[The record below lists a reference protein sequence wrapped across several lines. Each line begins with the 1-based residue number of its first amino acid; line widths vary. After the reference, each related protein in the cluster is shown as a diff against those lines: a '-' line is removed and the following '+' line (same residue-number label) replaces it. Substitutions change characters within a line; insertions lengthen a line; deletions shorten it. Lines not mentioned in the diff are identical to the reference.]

1 MNIQCPHCH
10 KAFKVDETDYAAIQ
24 QQVRNAEFDK
34 EIARRLQEID
44 LQHKAE
50 EKARSLEVEHKTEKM
65 IAEKENEKSA
75 LLNEI
80 EQLKSKIDNF
90 ENEKKADLAEAAAS
104 KVKEIAEIKSAKDS
118 EIAELKSAK
127 ETEIAKI
134 KSAKDSEITELK
146 LAKASEI
153 AEVKSAK
160 ESEIAKLKSAKDSEI
175 AELRNT
181 ITELKNQYQVDMMK
195 AQNEL
200 KDDIHAKE
208 QAITELN
215 SKLEA
220 QKVTAENTLL
230 EVNNRH
236 KEILKAKDEEIER
249 YRDLKSRLSTKMLGE
264 TLELHCFNM
273 FNLARS
279 HGQFPNAYFEKDNDT
294 SIGGTKGDFIF
305 RDFLNGEEYISIMF
319 EMKNEDDRTAT
330 KHKNEDFFA
339 KLDKDRRDKKCE
351 YAILVSTLEADSDL
365 YNEGI
370 VDVSYRYEK
379 MLVVRPQFFMAVISL
394 LSRTALRGAQQLIS
408 LKKEVEIAKA
418 QSIDVTKFEERRDK
432 FVSEFSRLVN
442 AHLKKQDD
450 ALEEIDKAI
459 AAAERQAN
467 NLRGIKAM
475 FETSQKSLIRAN
487 EKAEND
493 FTIRRLTYGNPTMRK
508 KFEEARKQREQDSEG
523 EE

>member
-34 EIARRLQEID
+34 EIARRLQEIE

-50 EKARSLEVEHKTEKM
+50 EKARSLEAEHKTEKM
-65 IAEKENEKSA
+65 LAEKENEKNT
-75 LLNEI
+75 LLSEI

-104 KVKEIAEIKSAKDS
+104 NVKEIAELKSAKDLEIAELKSAKDSEIAELKSSKAAEIAEIKSAKDS
-118 EIAELKSAK
+118 EIA
-127 ETEIAKI
+127 
-134 KSAKDSEITELK
+134 D
-146 LAKASEI
+146 
-153 AEVKSAK
+153 
-160 ESEIAKLKSAKDSEI
+160 
-175 AELRNT
+175 LRNT
-181 ITELKNQYQVDMMK
+181 ITELKNQYQVDIMK

-200 KDDIHAKE
+200 KDDLHARE
-208 QAITELN
+208 QTITELN

-220 QKVTAENTLL
+220 QKVNAENALL
-230 EVNNRH
+230 EEKNRH
-236 KEILKAKDEEIER
+236 KELLKAKDEEIER

-264 TLELHCFNM
+264 TLEQHCFNM

-279 HGQFPNAYFEKDNDT
+279 HGQFLNAYFEKDNDT
-294 SIGGTKGDFIF
+294 SVGGTKGDFIF
-305 RDFLNGEEYISIMF
+305 RDFLDGEEYISIMF

-339 KLDKDRRDKKCE
+339 KLDKDRRDKHCE
-351 YAILVSTLEADSDL
+351 YAILVSMLEADSEL

-379 MLVVRPQFFMAVISL
+379 MLVVRPQFFMSVISL
-394 LSRTALRGAQQLIS
+394 LSRTALRGAQQLIY

-432 FVSEFSRLVN
+432 FVSEFGKLVD

-450 ALEEIDKAI
+450 ALAGIDKAI
-459 AAAERQAN
+459 EAAEKQAD
-467 NLRGIKAM
+467 NLRKIKAL
-475 FETSQKSLIRAN
+475 FETSRQKLINAN

-493 FTIRRLTYGNPTMRK
+493 FTIRKLTYGNPTMRK
-508 KFEEARKQREQDSEG
+508 KFEEARKQRKQDSEVV
-523 EE
+523 E

>member
-34 EIARRLQEID
+34 EIARRLQEIE

-50 EKARSLEVEHKTEKM
+50 EKARSLEAEHKTEKM
-65 IAEKENEKSA
+65 LAEKENEKNT
-75 LLNEI
+75 LLSEI

-104 KVKEIAEIKSAKDS
+104 NVKEIAELKSAKDLEIAELKSAKDSEIAELKSSKAAEIAEIKSAKDS
-118 EIAELKSAK
+118 EIA
-127 ETEIAKI
+127 
-134 KSAKDSEITELK
+134 D
-146 LAKASEI
+146 
-153 AEVKSAK
+153 
-160 ESEIAKLKSAKDSEI
+160 
-175 AELRNT
+175 LRNT
-181 ITELKNQYQVDMMK
+181 ITELKNQYQVDIMK

-200 KDDIHAKE
+200 KDDLHARE
-208 QAITELN
+208 QTITELN

-220 QKVTAENTLL
+220 QKVNAENALL
-230 EVNNRH
+230 EEKNRH
-236 KEILKAKDEEIER
+236 KELLKAKDEEIER

-264 TLELHCFNM
+264 TLEQHCFNM

-279 HGQFPNAYFEKDNDT
+279 HGQFLNAYFEKDNDT
-294 SIGGTKGDFIF
+294 SVGGTKGDFIF
-305 RDFLNGEEYISIMF
+305 RDFLDGEEYISIMF

-339 KLDKDRRDKKCE
+339 KLDKDRRDKHCE
-351 YAILVSTLEADSDL
+351 YAILVSMLEADSEL

-379 MLVVRPQFFMAVISL
+379 MLVVRPQFFMSVISL
-394 LSRTALRGAQQLIS
+394 LSRTALRGAQQLIY

-432 FVSEFSRLVN
+432 FVSEFGKLVD

-450 ALEEIDKAI
+450 ALAGIDKAI
-459 AAAERQAN
+459 EAAEKQADK
-467 NLRGIKAM
+467 LRKIKAL
-475 FETSQKSLIRAN
+475 FETSRQKLINAN

-493 FTIRRLTYGNPTMRK
+493 FTIRKLTYGNPTMRK
-508 KFEEARKQREQDSEG
+508 KFEEARKQREQDSEVV
-523 EE
+523 E

>member
-34 EIARRLQEID
+34 EIARRLQEIE

-50 EKARSLEVEHKTEKM
+50 EKARSLEAEHKTERLL
-65 IAEKENEKSA
+65 ADKENEKNA
-75 LLNEI
+75 LLSEI

-104 KVKEIAEIKSAKDS
+104 SVKEIAEIKSAKDSEIAEIKSAKDS
-118 EIAELKSAK
+118 EIAELKS
-127 ETEIAKI
+127 
-134 KSAKDSEITELK
+134 S
-146 LAKASEI
+146 KASEI
-153 AEVKSAK
+153 AA
-160 ESEIAKLKSAKDSEI
+160 LKSAKDSEI
-175 AELRNT
+175 ADLRNT
-181 ITELKNQYQVDMMK
+181 ITELRNQYQVDMMK

-200 KDDIHAKE
+200 KDDLHARE
-208 QAITELN
+208 QTITELN

-220 QKVTAENTLL
+220 QKVTAENALL
-230 EVNNRH
+230 EEKNRN
-236 KEILKAKDEEIER
+236 KELLKAKDEEIER

-264 TLELHCFNM
+264 TLEQHCFNM

-279 HGQFPNAYFEKDNDT
+279 HGQFLNAYFEKDNDT

-305 RDFLNGEEYISIMF
+305 RDFLDGEEYISIMF

-351 YAILVSTLEADSDL
+351 YAILVSMLEADSEL

-379 MLVVRPQFFMAVISL
+379 MLVVRPQFFMSVISL
-394 LSRTALRGAQQLIS
+394 LSRTALRGAQKLIS
-408 LKKEVEIAKA
+408 LKREVEIAKA

-432 FVSEFSRLVN
+432 FVSEFGKLVV
-442 AHLKKQDD
+442 AHLKKQDE
-450 ALEEIDKAI
+450 ALDEIDKAI

-467 NLRGIKAM
+467 NLRRIKGM

-487 EKAEND
+487 EKAEID
-493 FTIRRLTYGNPTMRK
+493 FTIRKLTYGNPTMRK
-508 KFEEARKQREQDSEG
+508 KFEEARKQREKDSEG
-523 EE
+523 VE

>member
-34 EIARRLQEID
+34 EIARRLKEIE

-50 EKARSLEVEHKTEKM
+50 EKARSLEAEHKTEKM
-65 IAEKENEKSA
+65 LAEKENEKNT
-75 LLNEI
+75 LLSEI

-104 KVKEIAEIKSAKDS
+104 NVKEIAELKSAKDLEIAELKSAKDSEIAKLKSFKDSEMAELKSAKDS
-118 EIAELKSAK
+118 EIAELKS
-127 ETEIAKI
+127 
-134 KSAKDSEITELK
+134 S
-146 LAKASEI
+146 KAAEI
-153 AEVKSAK
+153 AE
-160 ESEIAKLKSAKDSEI
+160 IKSAKDSEI

-181 ITELKNQYQVDMMK
+181 ITELKNQYQVDIMK

-200 KDDIHAKE
+200 KDDLHAKE
-208 QAITELN
+208 QTITELN

-220 QKVTAENTLL
+220 QKVNAENAIL
-230 EVNNRH
+230 EMNDRH
-236 KEILKAKDEEIER
+236 KELLKAKDEEIER

-264 TLELHCFNM
+264 TLEQHCFNM

-279 HGQFPNAYFEKDNDT
+279 HGQFLNAYFEKDNDT
-294 SIGGTKGDFIF
+294 SVGGTKGDFIF
-305 RDFLNGEEYISIMF
+305 RDFLDGEEYISIMF

-339 KLDKDRRDKKCE
+339 KLDKDRRDKHCE
-351 YAILVSTLEADSDL
+351 YAILVSMLEADSEL

-379 MLVVRPQFFMAVISL
+379 MLVVRPQFFMSVISL
-394 LSRTALRGAQQLIS
+394 LSRTARRGAQQLIS

-432 FVSEFSRLVN
+432 FVSEFGKLVD

-450 ALEEIDKAI
+450 ALAGIDKAI
-459 AAAERQAN
+459 EAAEKQADS
-467 NLRGIKAM
+467 LRKIKAL
-475 FETSQKSLIRAN
+475 FETSRQKLINAN

-493 FTIRRLTYGNPTMRK
+493 FTIRKLTYGNPTMRK
-508 KFEEARKQREQDSEG
+508 KFEEARKQREQDSEVV
-523 EE
+523 E

>member
-34 EIARRLQEID
+34 EIGRRLQEIE

-50 EKARSLEVEHKTEKM
+50 EKARSLEAEHKTEK
-65 IAEKENEKSA
+65 ILAEKENEKNL

-80 EQLKSKIDNF
+80 KQLRSKIDNF
-90 ENEKKADLAEAAAS
+90 ENEKKADLAQAAAS
-104 KVKEIAEIKSAKDS
+104 SVKEIAEIKSAKDS
-118 EIAELKSAK
+118 EIAELKSSKAS
-127 ETEIAKI
+127 EIAEL
-134 KSAKDSEITELK
+134 KSAKDSEI
-146 LAKASEI
+146 
-153 AEVKSAK
+153 AE
-160 ESEIAKLKSAKDSEI
+160 LKSAKDSEI

-181 ITELKNQYQVDMMK
+181 VTELKNQYQVDMMK
-195 AQNEL
+195 ARDEL

-208 QAITELN
+208 QTITELN
-215 SKLEA
+215 SQLEA
-220 QKVTAENTLL
+220 QKVTAENALL
-230 EVNNRH
+230 EEKNRN
-236 KEILKAKDEEIER
+236 KELLKAKDEEIER

-264 TLELHCFNM
+264 TLEQHCFNM

-279 HGQFPNAYFEKDNDT
+279 HGQFLNAYFEKDNDT
-294 SIGGTKGDFIF
+294 SVGGTKGDFIF
-305 RDFLNGEEYISIMF
+305 RDFLDGEEYISIMF

-351 YAILVSTLEADSDL
+351 YAILVSMLEADSEL

-432 FVSEFSRLVN
+432 FVSEFGKLVD

-450 ALEEIDKAI
+450 ALAGIDKAI
-459 AAAERQAN
+459 EAAEKQAD
-467 NLRGIKAM
+467 NLRKIKAL
-475 FETSQKSLIRAN
+475 FETSRQKLINAN

-493 FTIRRLTYGNPTMRK
+493 FTIRKLTYGNPTMRK
-508 KFEEARKQREQDSEG
+508 KFEEARKQREPDSEG

>member
-34 EIARRLQEID
+34 EIARRLKEIE

-50 EKARSLEVEHKTEKM
+50 EKARSLEAEHKTEKM
-65 IAEKENEKSA
+65 LAEKENEKNT
-75 LLNEI
+75 LLSEI

-104 KVKEIAEIKSAKDS
+104 NVKEIAELKSAKDLEIAELKSAKDS
-118 EIAELKSAK
+118 EIAKLKSF
-127 ETEIAKI
+127 
-134 KSAKDSEITELK
+134 KDSEM
-146 LAKASEI
+146 
-153 AEVKSAK
+153 AE
-160 ESEIAKLKSAKDSEI
+160 LKSAKDSEI

-181 ITELKNQYQVDMMK
+181 ITELKNQYQVDIMK

-200 KDDIHAKE
+200 KDDLHAKE
-208 QAITELN
+208 QTITELN

-220 QKVTAENTLL
+220 QKVNAENAIL
-230 EVNNRH
+230 EMNDRH
-236 KEILKAKDEEIER
+236 KELLKAKDEEIER

-264 TLELHCFNM
+264 TLEQHCFNM

-279 HGQFPNAYFEKDNDT
+279 HGQFLNAYFEKDNDT
-294 SIGGTKGDFIF
+294 SVGGTKGDFIF
-305 RDFLNGEEYISIMF
+305 RDFLDGEEYISIMF

-339 KLDKDRRDKKCE
+339 KLDKDRRDKHCE
-351 YAILVSTLEADSDL
+351 YAILVSMLEADSEL

-379 MLVVRPQFFMAVISL
+379 MLVVRPQFFMSVISL

-432 FVSEFSRLVN
+432 FVSEFGKLVD

-450 ALEEIDKAI
+450 ALAGIDKAI
-459 AAAERQAN
+459 EAAEKQADS
-467 NLRGIKAM
+467 LRKIKAL
-475 FETSQKSLIRAN
+475 FETSRQKLINAN

-493 FTIRRLTYGNPTMRK
+493 FTIRKLTYGNPTMRK
-508 KFEEARKQREQDSEG
+508 KFEEARKQREQDSEVV
-523 EE
+523 E

>member
-34 EIARRLQEID
+34 EIARRLQEIE

-50 EKARSLEVEHKTEKM
+50 EKARSLEAEHKTEKM
-65 IAEKENEKSA
+65 LAEKENEKNT
-75 LLNEI
+75 LLSEI

-104 KVKEIAEIKSAKDS
+104 NVKEIAELKSAKDLEIAELKSAKDSEIAELKSSKAAEIAEIKSAKDS
-118 EIAELKSAK
+118 EIA
-127 ETEIAKI
+127 
-134 KSAKDSEITELK
+134 D
-146 LAKASEI
+146 
-153 AEVKSAK
+153 
-160 ESEIAKLKSAKDSEI
+160 
-175 AELRNT
+175 LRNT
-181 ITELKNQYQVDMMK
+181 ITELKNQYQVDIMK

-200 KDDIHAKE
+200 KDDLHARE
-208 QAITELN
+208 QTITELN

-220 QKVTAENTLL
+220 QKVNAENALL
-230 EVNNRH
+230 EEKNRH
-236 KEILKAKDEEIER
+236 KELLKAKDEEIER

-264 TLELHCFNM
+264 TLEQHCFNM

-279 HGQFPNAYFEKDNDT
+279 HGQFLNAYFEKDNDT
-294 SIGGTKGDFIF
+294 SVGGTKGDFIF
-305 RDFLNGEEYISIMF
+305 RDFLDGEEYISIMF

-339 KLDKDRRDKKCE
+339 KLDKDRRDKHCE
-351 YAILVSTLEADSDL
+351 YAILVSMLEADSEL

-379 MLVVRPQFFMAVISL
+379 MLVVRPQFFMSVISL
-394 LSRTALRGAQQLIS
+394 LSRTALRGAQQLIY

-432 FVSEFSRLVN
+432 FVSEFGKLVD

-450 ALEEIDKAI
+450 ALAGIDKAI
-459 AAAERQAN
+459 EAAEKQAD
-467 NLRGIKAM
+467 NLRKIKAL
-475 FETSQKSLIRAN
+475 FEQYFGYFLAAPGSQ
-487 EKAEND
+487 
-493 FTIRRLTYGNPTMRK
+493 
-508 KFEEARKQREQDSEG
+508 
-523 EE
+523 

>member
-34 EIARRLQEID
+34 EIARRLQEIE

-50 EKARSLEVEHKTEKM
+50 EKARILEAEHKTEKM
-65 IAEKENEKSA
+65 LAEKENEKNT
-75 LLNEI
+75 LLSEI

-104 KVKEIAEIKSAKDS
+104 NVKEIAELKSAKDLEIAELKSAKDSEIAELKSSKAAEIAEIKSAKDS
-118 EIAELKSAK
+118 EIA
-127 ETEIAKI
+127 
-134 KSAKDSEITELK
+134 D
-146 LAKASEI
+146 
-153 AEVKSAK
+153 
-160 ESEIAKLKSAKDSEI
+160 
-175 AELRNT
+175 LRNT
-181 ITELKNQYQVDMMK
+181 ITELKNQYQVDIMK

-200 KDDIHAKE
+200 KDDLHARE
-208 QAITELN
+208 QTITELN

-220 QKVTAENTLL
+220 QKVNAENALL
-230 EVNNRH
+230 EEKNRH
-236 KEILKAKDEEIER
+236 KELLKAKDEEIER

-264 TLELHCFNM
+264 TLEQHCFNM

-279 HGQFPNAYFEKDNDT
+279 HGQFLNAYFEKDNDT
-294 SIGGTKGDFIF
+294 SVGGTKGDFIF
-305 RDFLNGEEYISIMF
+305 RDFLDGEEYISIMF

-339 KLDKDRRDKKCE
+339 KLDKDRRDKHCE
-351 YAILVSTLEADSDL
+351 YAILVSMLEADSEL

-379 MLVVRPQFFMAVISL
+379 MLVVRPQFFMSVISL
-394 LSRTALRGAQQLIS
+394 LSRTALRGAQQLIY

-432 FVSEFSRLVN
+432 FVSEFGKLVD

-450 ALEEIDKAI
+450 ALAGIDKAI
-459 AAAERQAN
+459 EAAEKQAD
-467 NLRGIKAM
+467 NLRKIKAL
-475 FETSQKSLIRAN
+475 FETSRQKLINAN

-493 FTIRRLTYGNPTMRK
+493 FTIRKLTYGNPTMRK
-508 KFEEARKQREQDSEG
+508 KFEEARKQREQDSEVV
-523 EE
+523 E

>member
-34 EIARRLQEID
+34 EIARRLQEIE
-44 LQHKAE
+44 LQYKAE
-50 EKARSLEVEHKTEKM
+50 EKARSLEAEHKTEKM
-65 IAEKENEKSA
+65 LAEKENEKNT
-75 LLNEI
+75 LLGEI

-104 KVKEIAEIKSAKDS
+104 NVKEIAELKSARDSEIAKLKSFKDSEIAELKSAKDS
-118 EIAELKSAK
+118 EIAELKSSKAA
-127 ETEIAKI
+127 EIAEI
-134 KSAKDSEITELK
+134 KSAKDL
-146 LAKASEI
+146 
-153 AEVKSAK
+153 
-160 ESEIAKLKSAKDSEI
+160 EI
-175 AELRNT
+175 AELRHT
-181 ITELKNQYQVDMMK
+181 ITELKNQYQVDIMK

-200 KDDIHAKE
+200 KDDLHARE
-208 QAITELN
+208 QTITELN

-220 QKVTAENTLL
+220 QKVNAENALL
-230 EVNNRH
+230 EEKNRH
-236 KEILKAKDEEIER
+236 KELLKAKDEEIER
-249 YRDLKSRLSTKMLGE
+249 YRDIKSRLSTKMLGE
-264 TLELHCFNM
+264 TLEQHCFNM

-279 HGQFPNAYFEKDNDT
+279 HGQFLNAYFEKDNDT
-294 SIGGTKGDFIF
+294 SVGGTKGDFIF
-305 RDFLNGEEYISIMF
+305 RDFLDGEEYISIMF

-339 KLDKDRRDKKCE
+339 KLDKDRRDKHCE
-351 YAILVSTLEADSDL
+351 YAILVSMLEADSEL

-379 MLVVRPQFFMAVISL
+379 MLVVRPQFFMSVISL

-432 FVSEFSRLVN
+432 FVSEFGKLVD

-450 ALEEIDKAI
+450 ALSGIDKAI
-459 AAAERQAN
+459 EAAEKQAD
-467 NLRGIKAM
+467 NLRKIKAL
-475 FETSQKSLIRAN
+475 FETSRQKLINAN

-493 FTIRRLTYGNPTMRK
+493 FTIRKLTYGNPTMRT
-508 KFEEARKQREQDSEG
+508 KFEEARKQREQDSEVV
-523 EE
+523 E

>member
-34 EIARRLQEID
+34 EIARRLQEIE

-50 EKARSLEVEHKTEKM
+50 EKARSLEAEHKTEKM
-65 IAEKENEKSA
+65 LAEKENEKNT
-75 LLNEI
+75 LLGEI

-104 KVKEIAEIKSAKDS
+104 NVREIAELKSAKNLEIAELKSAKDSEIAELKSSKAAEIAEIKSAKDS
-118 EIAELKSAK
+118 EIAEL
-127 ETEIAKI
+127 
-134 KSAKDSEITELK
+134 
-146 LAKASEI
+146 
-153 AEVKSAK
+153 
-160 ESEIAKLKSAKDSEI
+160 
-175 AELRNT
+175 RNT
-181 ITELKNQYQVDMMK
+181 ITVLKNQYQVDIMK

-200 KDDIHAKE
+200 KDDLHARE
-208 QAITELN
+208 QTITELN

-220 QKVTAENTLL
+220 QKVNAENALL
-230 EVNNRH
+230 EEKNRH
-236 KEILKAKDEEIER
+236 KELLKAKDEEIER

-264 TLELHCFNM
+264 TLEQHCFNM

-279 HGQFPNAYFEKDNDT
+279 HGQFLNAYFEKDNDT
-294 SIGGTKGDFIF
+294 SVGGTKGDFIF
-305 RDFLNGEEYISIMF
+305 RDFLDGEEYISIMF

-339 KLDKDRRDKKCE
+339 KLDKDRRDKHCE
-351 YAILVSTLEADSDL
+351 YAILVSMLEADSEL

-379 MLVVRPQFFMAVISL
+379 MLVVRPQFFMSVISL

-432 FVSEFSRLVN
+432 FVSEFGKLVD

-450 ALEEIDKAI
+450 ALAGIDKAI
-459 AAAERQAN
+459 EAAEKQAD
-467 NLRGIKAM
+467 NLRKIKAL
-475 FETSQKSLIRAN
+475 FETSRQKLINAN

-493 FTIRRLTYGNPTMRK
+493 FTIRKLTYGNPTMRK
-508 KFEEARKQREQDSEG
+508 KFEEARKQRKQDSEG
-523 EE
+523 DE

>member
-34 EIARRLQEID
+34 EIARRLQEIE

-50 EKARSLEVEHKTEKM
+50 EKARSLEAEHKTEKM
-65 IAEKENEKSA
+65 LAEKENEKNN
-75 LLNEI
+75 LLSEI

-104 KVKEIAEIKSAKDS
+104 NVKEIAELKSAKDLEIAELKSAKDSEIAELKSSKAAEIAEIKSAKDS
-118 EIAELKSAK
+118 EIA
-127 ETEIAKI
+127 
-134 KSAKDSEITELK
+134 D
-146 LAKASEI
+146 
-153 AEVKSAK
+153 
-160 ESEIAKLKSAKDSEI
+160 
-175 AELRNT
+175 LRNT
-181 ITELKNQYQVDMMK
+181 ITELKNQYQVDIMK

-200 KDDIHAKE
+200 KDDLHARE
-208 QAITELN
+208 QTITELN

-220 QKVTAENTLL
+220 QKVNAENALL
-230 EVNNRH
+230 EEKNRH
-236 KEILKAKDEEIER
+236 KELLKAKDEEIER

-264 TLELHCFNM
+264 TLEQHCFNM

-279 HGQFPNAYFEKDNDT
+279 HGQFLNAYFEKDNDT
-294 SIGGTKGDFIF
+294 SVGGTKGDFIF
-305 RDFLNGEEYISIMF
+305 RDFLDGEEYISIMF

-339 KLDKDRRDKKCE
+339 KLDKDRRDKHCE
-351 YAILVSTLEADSDL
+351 YAILVSMLEADSEL

-379 MLVVRPQFFMAVISL
+379 MLVVRPQFFMSVISL
-394 LSRTALRGAQQLIS
+394 LSRTALRGAQQLIY

-432 FVSEFSRLVN
+432 FVSEFGKLVD

-450 ALEEIDKAI
+450 ALAGIDKAI
-459 AAAERQAN
+459 EAAEKQAD
-467 NLRGIKAM
+467 NLRKIKAL
-475 FETSQKSLIRAN
+475 FETSRQKLINAN

-493 FTIRRLTYGNPTMRK
+493 FTIRKLTYGNPTMRK
-508 KFEEARKQREQDSEG
+508 KFEEARKQREQDSEVV
-523 EE
+523 E